1 MEKIKVYS
9 HPTQNQPSF
18 IDSPDIIKRYKKHL
32 KNRGHTDF
40 TRQSYLSAIKHFL
53 FWVEN
58 TSHYFKP
65 IDRESIKMFIEK
77 HLPDCRCPGPVY
89 KNLNTVRAALN
100 QMLSMQGGHERVR
113 TISNNAP
120 TSSELDIEIGL
131 FDEYLEKVCGH
142 AQSTR
147 WYHRRHARKFLLWLF
162 KEQTISKT
170 KITPEALCR
179 FVSEQAST
187 LRPNSVGVL
196 VYSLR
201 TYLKFL
207 QFHGQATPSL
217 KGKIPRPP
225 GWSQT
230 NLPQALNEAEL
241 KRFWSVFNRSTS
253 IGKRDYAMARCM
265 ADLGLRCHEVANLQC
280 NDIDWHNGSLY
291 LSGTKGR
298 REEALPLPDQMGR
311 ALVTYLRYGRPITK
325 IPNIFVYHRAPIGQ
339 AVQKAT
345 VRGAIRRAFS
355 RAGLPWS
362 GTHILRSTLASRFLE
377 RGASI
382 KEVAEILR
390 HRSIDTTKIYS
401 KVDFSHL
408 SQVALPWPGRRI

>member
-1 MEKIKVYS
+1 MEKIKVCS
-9 HPTQNQPSF
+9 HPRKNPPPF
-18 IDSPDIIKRYKKHL
+18 VYNPNLVNRFEGYLI
-32 KNRGHTDF
+32 NRGHTDL

-58 TSHYFKP
+58 TPCNFRSNS
-65 IDRESIKMFIEK
+65 RASIKMFLEE
-77 HLPDCRCPGPVY
+77 HLPGCCCPGPVY
-89 KNLNTVRAALN
+89 KEPKTVRAALN
-100 QMLSMQGGHERVR
+100 QMLSMRGYERLR
-113 TISNNAP
+113 TINNKAP
-120 TSSELDIEIGL
+120 TTSELDIEIDL
-131 FDEYLEKVCGH
+131 FDEYLKKVCGH

-147 WYHRRHARKFLLWLF
+147 WYHRRHARKFLFWLF
-162 KEQTISKT
+162 KCQTISRS

-179 FVSEQAST
+179 FVSEQASN

-207 QFHGQATPSL
+207 QFHGHATPSL
-217 KGKIPRPP
+217 KGIIPRPP

-230 NLPQALNEAEL
+230 NLPQALNDAEL

-253 IGKRDYAMARCM
+253 IGKRDYAMARCL
-265 ADLGLRCHEVANLQC
+265 ADLGLRCREVANLQC
-280 NDIDWHNGSLY
+280 NDIDWHNRSLY
-291 LSGTKGR
+291 LSETKGR

-311 ALVTYLRYGRPITK
+311 ALATYLRYGRPVTK
-325 IPNIFVYHRAPIGQ
+325 SPNVFVYHRAPLGL
-339 AVQKAT
+339 AVQKTT

-362 GTHILRSTLASRFLE
+362 GTHILRSTLASRLLE
-377 RGASI
+377 SGASL

-390 HRSIDTTKIYS
+390 HRSIDTTKIYT
-401 KVDFSHL
+401 KVDLSHL
-408 SQVALPWPGRRI
+408 SQVPLPWPGRCS